1 MSRAAPADAARRK
14 GGADAALAALVVAIV
29 GTMIVPIPLAVLD
42 TLLALNLSLSIVLL
56 LVALFV
62 ADALAIASFPTI
74 LLVTTLYRLSLDIA
88 ATRNIL
94 GRADGGELIR
104 AFGKFVV
111 GGNYVVGAVVFAIL
125 TLVQFLVIAKGSERV
140 AEVSARF
147 TLDAMPG
154 KQMAIDAEL
163 RAGAI
168 DQGEARRRRRML
180 ARESSFYG
188 AMDGAMK
195 FVKGDA
201 IAGIVITLVNI
212 LGGLAIGVGQRGM
225 AAGDA
230 LRIYGLMTIGEG
242 LLAQIPALVVSTAA
256 GILVTRVAS
265 EEPDQSLG
273 GEIARQIIGQPRA
286 LIIASVL
293 LALFGLTPGMPA
305 VPFFLIAALLAV
317 GARAVI
323 QAERKRARAT
333 DIVGAAPTQSGAAR
347 APTASDRDADA
358 LRPLLTPV
366 EIEVGAAHAALVEAT
381 GSAEA
386 PIRQIV
392 PTVRDAMFRELGV
405 AIPGVRVRVSGELA
419 PDAVLVRVHELPAA
433 EVSIPAAMRFVN
445 AHPNALGERQIA
457 HVASEHPVR
466 GTVGAWISSDAAAQ
480 LEREGIASFSAEEMV
495 AVLLRNA
502 LRSTAREFVGIQET
516 QALLDGLE
524 QSHPALVRNLVP
536 KPLSV
541 PLLAEVLRRLVEE
554 EVSIRPMRE
563 ILEGLAPHAAQEK
576 DPIVLTDLA
585 RRALRRHL
593 SYELAPQKHL
603 AVWFLSPDLSE
614 VIRESITR
622 TAGGSFL
629 RLSPDLARD
638 IIGVA
643 SNRLERGAVIICEPD
658 IRRFVWTL
666 LGSAVPGLRVIA
678 SEELESGVRL
688 EALGTIGP

>member
-1 MSRAAPADAARRK
+1 MSRAGTTDAARRK
-14 GGADAALAALVVAIV
+14 GSADAALAALVVAIV

-42 TLLALNLSLSIVLL
+42 TLLALNISLSIVLL

-168 DQGEARRRRRML
+168 DQNEARRRRRML

-230 LRIYGLMTIGEG
+230 LRTYGLMTIGEG
-242 LLAQIPALVVSTAA
+242 LVAQIPALVVSTAA

-273 GEIARQIIGQPRA
+273 GEIARQIVGQPRA
-286 LIIASVL
+286 LLIAAGL
-293 LALFGLTPGMPA
+293 LALFGVTPGMPA
-305 VPFFLIAALLAV
+305 LPFFTIAICLALV
-317 GARAVI
+317 ARAVI
-323 QAERKRARAT
+323 QSERKRARST
-333 DIVGAAPTQSGAAR
+333 EIVGASPAQAAAR
-347 APTASDRDADA
+347 SQGASEREKEL
-358 LRPLLTPV
+358 LRPVLTPV
-366 EIEVGAAHAALVEAT
+366 EIEVGTAHAALVEAQ
-381 GSAEA
+381 GNEEA

-405 AIPGVRVRVSGELA
+405 AIPGVRVRVSQELA
-419 PDAVLVRVHELPAA
+419 EQQVVIRVHELPAM
-433 EVSIPAAMRFVN
+433 ELSFPSAMRFVP
-445 AHPNALGERQIA
+445 AHPRALDERGIA
-457 HVASEHPVR
+457 HVEGLHPVR
-466 GTVGAWISSDAAAQ
+466 QTPGAWVSPEAASL
-480 LEREGIASFSAEEMV
+480 LERDGIPSFSAEEMV
-495 AVLLRNA
+495 AVSLRQS
-502 LRSTAREFVGIQET
+502 LRKTAPQFVGIQET
-516 QALLDGLE
+516 QSLLDGLE

-541 PLLAEVLRRLVEE
+541 PLLAEILRRLVEE
-554 EVSIRPMRE
+554 SVSIRPLRE
-563 ILEGLAPHAAQEK
+563 ILEGLAPYAASEK

-585 RRALRRHL
+585 RVALRRHI
-593 SYELAPQKHL
+593 SYEAAPKNRVD
-603 AVWFLSPDLSE
+603 VWFLAPEVDE
-614 VIRESITR
+614 VIRESIAR
-622 TAGGSFL
+622 TSGGAFL
-629 RLSPDLARD
+629 RLPPDLSREIVENARHKLSP
-638 IIGVA
+638 G
-643 SNRLERGAVIICEPD
+643 SVIVCAPD
-658 IRRFVWTL
+658 IRRFVWVL
-666 LGSAVPGLRVIA
+666 LNGATTDLRVLA
-678 SEELESGVRL
+678 YSELESGVVL
-688 EALGTIGP
+688 NSLGAIGP

>member
-1 MSRAAPADAARRK
+1 MSRASTTDAARRK

-42 TLLALNLSLSIVLL
+42 TLLALNISLSIVLL

-168 DQGEARRRRRML
+168 DQNEARRRRRML

-230 LRIYGLMTIGEG
+230 LRTYGLMTIGEG
-242 LLAQIPALVVSTAA
+242 LVAQIPALVVSTAA

-273 GEIARQIIGQPRA
+273 GEIARQIVGQPRA
-286 LIIASVL
+286 LLIAAGL
-293 LALFGLTPGMPA
+293 LTLFGVTPGMPA
-305 VPFFLIAALLAV
+305 LPFLTIAACLALA
-317 GARAVI
+317 ARTVI
-323 QAERKRARAT
+323 QSERKRARST
-333 DIVGAAPTQSGAAR
+333 EIVGATPAQAAAAR
-347 APTASDRDADA
+347 AQGGGDRDKEL
-358 LRPLLTPV
+358 LRPVLTPV
-366 EIEVGAAHAALVEAT
+366 EIEVGAAHAALVEAK
-381 GSAEA
+381 GNEEP

-405 AIPGVRVRVSGELA
+405 AIPGVRVRVSQDLA
-419 PDAVLVRVHELPAA
+419 EQDVLIRVHELPAA
-433 EVSIPAAMRFVN
+433 ELSIPSAMRFVS
-445 AHPNALGERQIA
+445 AHPRALDERNIA
-457 HVASEHPVR
+457 HIEALHPVLQ
-466 GTVGAWISSDAAAQ
+466 TPGAWVTTDAAST
-480 LEREGIASFSAEEMV
+480 LERDGIPSFSAEEMV
-495 AVLLRNA
+495 AVTLRQA
-502 LRSTAREFVGIQET
+502 LRKTAPQFVGIQET

-554 EVSIRPMRE
+554 SVSIRPLRE
-563 ILEGLAPHAAQEK
+563 ILEGLAPYAAGEK
-576 DPIVLTDLA
+576 DPIVLADLA
-585 RRALRRHL
+585 RLALRRHL
-593 SYELAPQKHL
+593 SYEIAPKNR
-603 AVWFLSPDLSE
+603 AFVWFLSDEVVE
-614 VIRESITR
+614 VIRESIAR
-622 TAGGSFL
+622 TSAGAFL
-629 RLSPDLARD
+629 RLPPDLSREIVESARRQL
-638 IIGVA
+638 A
-643 SNRLERGAVIICEPD
+643 PGAVVLSDPE
-658 IRRFVWTL
+658 IRRFVWVL
-666 LGSAVPGLRVIA
+666 LSGATPDLRVL
-678 SEELESGVRL
+678 SYTELESGVVL
-688 EALGTIGP
+688 ESLGRIGP

>member
-1 MSRAAPADAARRK
+1 VSRSASSDATRRK
-14 GGADAALAALVVAIV
+14 GWADAALATLVVAIV
-29 GTMIVPIPLAVLD
+29 GTMMVPIPLAVLD
-42 TLLALNLSLSIVLL
+42 TLLALNISLSIVLL

-94 GRADGGELIR
+94 GRGDGGELIR

-111 GGNYVVGAVVFAIL
+111 GGNYVVGAVIFAIL

-168 DQGEARRRRRML
+168 DQAEARRRRRGL

-225 AAGDA
+225 AANDA
-230 LRIYGLMTIGEG
+230 LRTYGLMTIGEG
-242 LLAQIPALVVSTAA
+242 LVAQIPALVVSTAA

-286 LIIASVL
+286 LLIAAGL

-305 VPFFLIAALLAV
+305 IPFFTISIGLGLV
-317 GARAVI
+317 ARAVI
-323 QAERKRARAT
+323 QSERKRARST
-333 DIVGAAPTQSGAAR
+333 DIVGAAPAQPGAAR
-347 APTASDRDADA
+347 AAGGDREKEL
-358 LRPLLTPV
+358 LRPVLSPV
-366 EIEVGAAHAALVEAT
+366 EIEVGSAHSALVDAK
-381 GSAEA
+381 GNDDA

-405 AIPGVRVRVSGELA
+405 AIPGVRVRVSPEL
-419 PDAVLVRVHELPAA
+419 DEREVVVRVHELPAA
-433 EVSIPAAMRFVN
+433 ELTFPPDMRFVA
-445 AHPNALGERQIA
+445 AHPRALEERSIP
-457 HVASEHPVR
+457 HVEGLHPAR
-466 GTVGAWISSDAAAQ
+466 QSPGAWVSAESAAL
-480 LEREGIASFSAEEMV
+480 LERDGIASFSAEEIV
-495 AVLLRNA
+495 AVA
-502 LRSTAREFVGIQET
+502 LRHALRKTAPQFVGIQET
-516 QALLDGLE
+516 QTLLDGLE

-554 EVSIRPMRE
+554 HVSIRPLRE
-563 ILEGLAPHAAQEK
+563 ILEGLAPYAAGEK

-585 RRALRRHL
+585 RLALRRHL
-593 SYELAPQKHL
+593 SYEIAPKNRA

-614 VIRESITR
+614 VIRESVSR
-622 TAGGSFL
+622 TAGGAFL
-629 RLSPDLARD
+629 RLPPDLSRD
-638 IIGVA
+638 IVENA
-643 SNRLERGAVIICEPD
+643 RLKLEPGAVVLCDPD
-658 IRRFVWTL
+658 IRRFVWVL
-666 LGSAVPGLRVIA
+666 LNGAVPDLRVMA
-678 SEELESGVRL
+678 HSELEAGVVL
-688 EALGTIGP
+688 DPLGAIGP

>member
-1 MSRAAPADAARRK
+1 MSKDAQTAPAKMK

-29 GTMIVPIPLAVLD
+29 GTMIVPIPLPLLD
-42 TLLALNLSLSIVLL
+42 TLLALNISLSIVLL

-94 GRADGGELIR
+94 GRGDGGELIR
-104 AFGKFVV
+104 AFGRFVV

-154 KQMAIDAEL
+154 KQMTIDAEL
-163 RAGAI
+163 RSGAI
-168 DQGEARRRRRML
+168 DQAEARRRRRAL

-230 LRIYGLMTIGEG
+230 LKSYGLMTIGEG
-242 LLAQIPALVVSTAA
+242 LVAQIPALVVSTAA

-273 GEIARQIIGQPRA
+273 GEIARQIVGQPRA
-286 LIIASVL
+286 LMIAAGL
-293 LALFGLTPGMPA
+293 LAVFGLTPGMPA
-305 VPFFLIAALLAV
+305 LPFLTISACLAIA
-317 GARAVI
+317 ARAVL

-333 DIVGAAPTQSGAAR
+333 EIIGAAPAQAGAPRASGG
-347 APTASDRDADA
+347 SDRERE
-358 LRPLLTPV
+358 LPRPVLTPV
-366 EIEVGAAHAALVEAT
+366 EIEVGAAHAALVESQ
-381 GSAEA
+381 GSDEA
-386 PIRQIV
+386 PLRAIV

-405 AIPGVRVRVSGELA
+405 SVPGVRVRVSAEITER
-419 PDAVLVRVHELPAA
+419 AVVVRIFELPAI
-433 EVSIPAAMRFVN
+433 ELEFPPNSRFVS
-445 AHPNALGERQIA
+445 AHPRALAERGLA
-457 HVASEHPVR
+457 HEEGVHPSR
-466 GTVGAWISSDAAAQ
+466 GTAGAWIAPDVAEA
-480 LEREGIASFSAEEMV
+480 LEREGIESFAAAEV
-495 AVLLRNA
+495 VGAA
-502 LRSTAREFVGIQET
+502 LRTALRKNAPQFVGIQET

-536 KPLSV
+536 KPMSV

-554 EVSIRPMRE
+554 QVSIRPLRE
-563 ILEGLAPHAAQEK
+563 ILEGLAPFAAQEK
-576 DPIVLTDLA
+576 DPIVLADLA
-585 RRALRRHL
+585 RQSLRRHL
-593 SYELAPQKHL
+593 SYAVAPKRR
-603 AVWFLSPDLSE
+603 AEVWFLSPDVSE
-614 VIRESITR
+614 AIRESITR
-622 TAGGSFL
+622 TSAGAFL
-629 RLSPDLARD
+629 RLPPELAREIAD
-638 IIGVA
+638 NARHRLDPA
-643 SNRLERGAVIICEPD
+643 SVIVCDPD
-658 IRRFVWTL
+658 IRRFVWVL
-666 LGSAVPGLRVIA
+666 LDGAVPDLKVLSHA
-678 SEELESGVRL
+678 ELEAGVVL
-688 EALGTIGP
+688 EPLGTIGP